1 MMQTLF
7 APSKINLHLSV
18 SKQKDER
25 GYHKVDS
32 VMMPLALCNTCRL
45 RVSEQ
50 PSHEAFKLAFHE
62 GIGISARTSATWKAA
77 HLLAERVGKSLSG
90 LEFEV
95 QQMIPSGGGLGSSS
109 TDAGAV
115 LRALCELWGLDPAQ
129 ELVQEV
135 ARKTGADVAFFLQ
148 DETALFDGAGDC
160 LRERFGKAPLMHV
173 LLVRPRGLHIAAADA
188 YAAFDEGTYAE
199 RDARAMRAALLARDI
214 HAIASAVF
222 NNLGDAACAIAPE
235 IGQVLAWLRVQE
247 GALCSLVSGSGACSF
262 ALFVD
267 EALAES
273 AEKRAREH
281 VDWEVWRTKSLG
293 ENPHFC

>member
-32 VMMPLALCNTCRL
+32 VMMPLALANTCHMHVCERT
-45 RVSEQ
+45 
-50 PSHEAFKLAFHE
+50 SHEAFKLAFHE

-77 HLLAERVGKSLSG
+77 HLLAERVGKSLAG

-95 QQMIPSGGGLGSSS
+95 EQMIPSGGGLGSSS

-115 LRALCELWGLDPAQ
+115 LRALCELWRIDPAS

-148 DETALFDGAGDC
+148 DEVASFVGAGDVLHKC
-160 LRERFGKAPLMHV
+160 FGKAPFMHV

-188 YAAFDEGTYAE
+188 YSAFDEGDFAE
-199 RDARAMRAALLARDI
+199 CDTHEIESALLAQDI
-214 HAIASAVF
+214 HAIARAVF
-222 NNLGDAACAIAPE
+222 NNLGDAACALAPE
-235 IGQVLAWLRVQE
+235 IGQVLSWLGAQE